1 MKKKI
6 FLLSAFCLL
15 EVQWSMAQAPKWVD
29 KAKRAV
35 FSVITYGEND
45 KILNTGNGFFVTEDG
60 VALSDCSL
68 FEGAQRAVVVN
79 SEGVQMPVVSI
90 MGANDMYDVIKF
102 RVGISTKKVPALHPA
117 TVAPAVGANVYI
129 LPYSTQKDRSYTAG
143 QVKAADEFS
152 GKYHYYTLNLRL
164 KDKMVSCP
172 LMTVDGQV
180 FGLAQKSSGQ
190 DTATICYAIDAN
202 FAMSQNI
209 CRIVLWRYVIEGHRY
224 QEGIARYR
232 RAGFGVPLHG
242 FFPTVSGEVY
252 GDSERFHCT
261 ISCQCR
267 RLSAPCFPASVHVP

>member
-152 GKYHYYTLNLRL
+152 GK
-164 KDKMVSCP
+164 
-172 LMTVDGQV
+172 
-180 FGLAQKSSGQ
+180 
-190 DTATICYAIDAN
+190 
-202 FAMSQNI
+202 
-209 CRIVLWRYVIEGHRY
+209 
-224 QEGIARYR
+224 
-232 RAGFGVPLHG
+232 
-242 FFPTVSGEVY
+242 
-252 GDSERFHCT
+252 
-261 ISCQCR
+261 
-267 RLSAPCFPASVHVP
+267 

>member
-143 QVKAADEFS
+143 PSE
-152 GKYHYYTLNLRL
+152 
-164 KDKMVSCP
+164 SC
-172 LMTVDGQV
+172 G
-180 FGLAQKSSGQ
+180 
-190 DTATICYAIDAN
+190 
-202 FAMSQNI
+202 
-209 CRIVLWRYVIEGHRY
+209 
-224 QEGIARYR
+224 
-232 RAGFGVPLHG
+232 
-242 FFPTVSGEVY
+242 
-252 GDSERFHCT
+252 
-261 ISCQCR
+261 
-267 RLSAPCFPASVHVP
+267 

>member
-6 FLLSAFCLL
+6 FLLSALCLL

-117 TVAPAVGANVYI
+117 TAAPAVGANVYI

-152 GKYHYYTLNLRL
+152 GK
-164 KDKMVSCP
+164 
-172 LMTVDGQV
+172 
-180 FGLAQKSSGQ
+180 
-190 DTATICYAIDAN
+190 
-202 FAMSQNI
+202 
-209 CRIVLWRYVIEGHRY
+209 
-224 QEGIARYR
+224 
-232 RAGFGVPLHG
+232 
-242 FFPTVSGEVY
+242 
-252 GDSERFHCT
+252 
-261 ISCQCR
+261 
-267 RLSAPCFPASVHVP
+267 